1 MCDGNHDVGSVLW
14 SGYSGNSAWPI
25 GPKAKYQWRAYQKLL
40 RLMTGLGFSILPH
53 PDGQG
58 LKRVVRQLHD

>member
-1 MCDGNHDVGSVLW
+1 MGALIDCAREKSYRSIVGDILSD
-14 SGYSGNSAWPI
+14 N
-25 GPKAKYQWRAYQKLL
+25 QKML

-53 PDGQG
+53 PDGPG